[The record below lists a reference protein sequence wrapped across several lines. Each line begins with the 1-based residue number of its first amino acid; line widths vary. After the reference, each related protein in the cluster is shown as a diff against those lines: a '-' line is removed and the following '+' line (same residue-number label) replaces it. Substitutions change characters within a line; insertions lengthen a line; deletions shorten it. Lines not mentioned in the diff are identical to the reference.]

1 MSDIMTS
8 LLKKKPFS
16 RDEGE
21 TKEASQYIDLGEM
34 VFDDEIGGIGG
45 GPTTMVKVAEIYRY
59 EDVGSLTSL
68 LYSGNI
74 LMIDYSAIS
83 NDQIALKKII
93 EDLKGVARD
102 TGGDVAGIGGN
113 MIMATPKGIK
123 IDRNKIKGVY

>member
-1 MSDIMTS
+1 MTS

-16 RDEGE
+16 KDDVE
-21 TKEASQYIDLGEM
+21 TKEATQYIDLGEM
-34 VFDDEIGGIGG
+34 IFDDEKTGLAGGAN
-45 GPTTMVKVAEIYRY
+45 TLVKVAEIYRY
-59 EDVGSLTSL
+59 EDVATLTNL

-74 LMIDYSAIS
+74 LMIDYSAIA
-83 NDQIALKKII
+83 NDQLALKKII

-113 MIMATPKGIK
+113 MIMATPRGIK

>member
-1 MSDIMTS
+1 MTS

-16 RDEGE
+16 KDDVE

-34 VFDDEIGGIGG
+34 VFDDEGSALSGGAKNQ
-45 GPTTMVKVAEIYRY
+45 VKVAEIYRY
-59 EDVGSLTSL
+59 EDVASLTSL

-74 LMIDYSAIS
+74 LMIDYTAIG
-83 NDQIALKKII
+83 NDQLALKKII

>member
-1 MSDIMTS
+1 MTS

-16 RDEGE
+16 KDDVE

-34 VFDDEIGGIGG
+34 VFDDEGSALSGGAKNL
-45 GPTTMVKVAEIYRY
+45 VKVAEIYRY
-59 EDVGSLTSL
+59 EDVASLTSL

-74 LMIDYSAIS
+74 LMIDYTAIG
-83 NDQIALKKII
+83 NDQLALKKII

>member
-1 MSDIMTS
+1 MTS

-16 RDEGE
+16 KDDVE
-21 TKEASQYIDLGEM
+21 TKEATQYIDLGEM
-34 VFDDEIGGIGG
+34 VFDDEKTGLSGGAS
-45 GPTTMVKVAEIYRY
+45 TLVKVAEIYRY
-59 EDVGSLTSL
+59 EDVASLTSL

-74 LMIDYSAIS
+74 LMIDFTAIA
-83 NDQIALKKII
+83 NDQMALKRII